1 MKTRNEGLN
10 MSDQSTQHELMVQ
23 GRNSPISCPDIKL
36 SEIRMLMIGGR
47 QLMGEVEASGK
58 SSAGNIILG
67 RNAFDI
73 SRRTARSVE
82 ATGDVHGRHLTVVD
96 TPGWWWH
103 YSVEYTPKFDRREII
118 RSPTLCLPGPHAFL
132 LVIPVDL
139 AFPNIYRMTLEQQIK
154 FLSTEVWKHII
165 VLFTSTEPCDESS
178 MKNKVRK
185 WPDLQQLL
193 GRCHNR
199 YHILNINNQSDNTQV
214 ITLLEKIEKMV
225 AQNTGH
231 HFKIGRNIYVADE
244 REKVNRERAHQR
256 ILAVKR
262 QRAELRAKI
271 RDGPQHLTDIRIV
284 ILGAAWA
291 ARSSAGN
298 IILGKEA
305 FKVDD
310 SRTTVCCEVEHA
322 EVYGR
327 QLTVVDT
334 PGWYC
339 NVHIESTSEL
349 DKLEIRRSVCLCPP
363 GPHVILLT
371 IPIAITYNKIY
382 NKVLEEHMELLGKKV
397 WNHTLVLFTRGDWLG
412 DTAIEERIENEGK
425 QLQWLIKK
433 CGNRYHVFN
442 CKQNTDSTQVLE
454 LLAKIEEMMM
464 ENNGC
469 HYVPET
475 DSNPSTELEIKMKIA
490 KRNMRK
496 VRRQRDILQEL
507 LKERKYTLSDVRI
520 VLLGGER
527 VGKSTSG
534 NIILEGHL
542 FEKTTEEDFIIRT
555 RTMQCVMKQGK
566 TEGYQVSVVDTP
578 GWSTS
583 SLENAKEIL
592 HSVTV
597 CSPGPHVFLL
607 VLPVHESF
615 TKRSQQTVEELM
627 SLFGDTAWKYTIIL
641 FTYGHWLMDRTVE
654 EYIACEGEALRELIE
669 RKCGNRYH
677 VLNNDWTNRFQVK
690 NLLKMIEQ
698 MVTRNR
704 GEYFTLE
711 NRASNP
717 TTVHQMFNETLE
729 EEWKKHED
737 ELIERMLEAA
747 TADLNEE
754 TEQFCH
760 KRRGSIKCSIPNM
773 SGDSLL
779 DGTSL
784 VGADILD
791 PNDKVCRW
799 LRPRHAASSG
809 HGTMSTTSSFQDPN
823 RESLKDEIPLHKH
836 NSRDVDNMKYFTNIT
851 EQKHRRTLSF

>member
-1 MKTRNEGLN
+1 
-10 MSDQSTQHELMVQ
+10 MSAQ
-23 GRNSPISCPDIKL
+23 GPGQTTEAQKSYRSSCPDTTL
-36 SEIRMLMIGGR
+36 SEIRIVIIGSR
-47 QLMGEVEASGK
+47 QLGGIEGSGK

-67 RNAFDI
+67 RNAFDVG
-73 SRRTARSVE
+73 RRTARSVE
-82 ATGDVHGRHLTVVD
+82 AAGDVHGRHLTVVD
-96 TPGWWWH
+96 TPGWW
-103 YSVEYTPKFDRREII
+103 FD
-118 RSPTLCLPGPHAFL
+118 SP
-132 LVIPVDL
+132 
-139 AFPNIYRMTLEQQIK
+139 
-154 FLSTEVWKHII
+154 
-165 VLFTSTEPCDESS
+165 
-178 MKNKVRK
+178 
-185 WPDLQQLL
+185 
-193 GRCHNR
+193 
-199 YHILNINNQSDNTQV
+199 
-214 ITLLEKIEKMV
+214 LEK
-225 AQNTGH
+225 
-231 HFKIGRNIYVADE
+231 
-244 REKVNRERAHQR
+244 
-256 ILAVKR
+256 
-262 QRAELRAKI
+262 
-271 RDGPQHLTDIRIV
+271 
-284 ILGAAWA
+284 
-291 ARSSAGN
+291 
-298 IILGKEA
+298 
-305 FKVDD
+305 
-310 SRTTVCCEVEHA
+310 
-322 EVYGR
+322 
-327 QLTVVDT
+327 
-334 PGWYC
+334 
-339 NVHIESTSEL
+339 TSEL
-349 DKLEIRRSVCLCPP
+349 DKLEIENSIHLCPP

-371 IPIAITYNKIY
+371 VPIETTFNKSSQAA
-382 NKVLEEHMELLGKKV
+382 VEEHMSLLGKKV

-433 CGNRYHVFN
+433 CGNRYHIFN

-851 EQKHRRTLSF
+851 EQKHKRTLSF